1 MKKLICLLL
10 ACVMLFT
17 LVACAASTPAASDST
32 PAKADAPAADSSSSA
47 EPTSPSEDEPA
58 AEEGYDPI
66 TIQFWNSFTGADGDL
81 LVELVDKFNAENKYN
96 ITVEMDISASFTEQ
110 LSAALA
116 GGTGPAMV
124 LFATPFR
131 FQYGEYLQDMS
142 DIFEKTDLKKDD
154 FIGSYLDYCSEGDA
168 MYLLPFQI
176 VGYYLYWNKDL
187 FTAAGLDPES
197 PPTNWD
203 EWQAYAE
210 AITDESQNIYGSGIS
225 YSYNY
230 QIAHI
235 IQRFGGLAVTKD
247 SNGKWAANFAGN
259 EGYAKFL
266 QMYKDMVDNGYNPL
280 EADTDSMTAAGQIGM
295 TVGGPW
301 VTYGLDAGGVNYGIS
316 LIPNGLAGDMNSVEV
331 LGFAVTTVASEEE
344 KLAAY
349 RFMEWWNTAD
359 ETGSSPALTWS
370 VSNGFPGYTYSLLD
384 NAEYQSSAKLSAMSG
399 ANPDAPTDFL
409 VDSSFAGLTP
419 IISDVI
425 PALINAVAFDGS
437 SIEDALAAAQSAAD
451 AIVAE
456 YN

>member
-1 MKKLICLLL
+1 MKKLLCLLL
-10 ACVMLFT
+10 ACAMIFSM
-17 LVACAASTPAASDST
+17 VACGASNGAEKPTE
-32 PAKADAPAADSSSSA
+32 APAAKPA
-47 EPTSPSEDEPA
+47 EEPA
-58 AEEGYDPI
+58 ATDASQEQPADEPI
-66 TIQFWNSFTGADGDL
+66 TIQFWNSFTGADGQM
-81 LVELVDKFNAENKYN
+81 LVELVDRFNAENKWG

-110 LSAALA
+110 LTAALA

-131 FQYGEYLQDMS
+131 FQYADYLRDMS
-142 DIFEKTDLKKDD
+142 DIFDLTDLKKED

-187 FTAAGLDPES
+187 FTAAGLDPET

-203 EWQAYAE
+203 EWAEYAKVISDD
-210 AITDESQNIYGSGIS
+210 AKNIYGSGIS
-225 YSYNY
+225 YGYNY

-235 IQRFGGLAVTKD
+235 IQRFGGLAVTQQD
-247 SNGKWAANFAGN
+247 GKWVANFKGN
-259 EGYAKFL
+259 EGYAAFL
-266 QMYKDMVDNGYNPL
+266 KQYKDMVDAGYNPL
-280 EADTDSMTAAGQIGM
+280 ESDTDSMMSAGQIGM

-301 VTYGLDAGGVNYGIS
+301 VTYGLDAGNVNYGIS
-316 LIPNGLAGDMNSVEV
+316 TIPNGLAGGMNSVEV
-331 LGFAVTTVASEEE
+331 LGFAVTTVASEAE

-349 RFMEWWNTAD
+349 RFMEWWNTAN
-359 ETGSSPALTWS
+359 ESGSSPALEWS
-370 VSNGFPGYTYSLLD
+370 LANGFPGYTYSLLENKD
-384 NAEYQSSAKLSAMSG
+384 YQASAKLAAMSG
-399 ANPDAPTDFL
+399 ADPSWPTDFL

-419 IISDVI
+419 IINDVI

-437 SIEDALAAAQSAAD
+437 SIEDALAAAQVTAD